1 MKNDQIYFHSTKEI
15 EPLLEEIRDLIF
27 NRIKANS
34 DITVLLLLICGLLN
48 KTYELTETALW
59 AIKNDRPQT
68 SAFMLRGLFETLAI
82 TYYINDK
89 LQNTKPED
97 FSEVINSIAFGSRK
111 PDSKYQSINILT
123 CIDRASKR
131 FSNLRKG
138 YDALSE
144 IVHPNSVSHFYLAQA
159 TDEENRLASIEI
171 PFYKFK
177 KNDKEASLN
186 QVGECCSHI
195 ITLSRSLILLS

>member
-1 MKNDQIYFHSTKEI
+1 MKHDQIYFHSAEEI
-15 EPLLEEIRDLIF
+15 EPLLTEIRNLIF

-59 AIKNDRPQT
+59 AIKNNRPQT

-82 TYYINDK
+82 TYYIADK
-89 LQNTKPED
+89 LQKTKPED
-97 FSEVINSIAFGSRK
+97 FSEVVNSIAFGSRK
-111 PDSKYQSINILT
+111 ADSKYQSINILT
-123 CIDRASKR
+123 CIDKASKR

-144 IVHPNSVSHFYLAQA
+144 IVHPNSVSHFYVARA
-159 TDEENRLASIEI
+159 TDEENGLASIEI

-177 KNDKEASLN
+177 KTDKEASLN

-195 ITLSRSLILLS
+195 ITLSRSLITLS

>member
-1 MKNDQIYFHSTKEI
+1 MKHDQPYFHSAKEI
-15 EPLLEEIRDLIF
+15 EPLLEEIRGSIF
-27 NRIKANS
+27 NRMKENS
-34 DITVLLLLICGLLN
+34 DVTVLLLLTCGLLN

-68 SAFMLRGLFETLAI
+68 SAFMLRGLFETLAL
-82 TYYINDK
+82 TYYITDK
-89 LQNTKPED
+89 LQNSKPEN
-97 FSEVINSIAFGSRK
+97 FSEVVSSIAFGSRK
-111 PDSKYQSINILT
+111 PDSKYKSINILT
-123 CIDRASKR
+123 CIDKASKR

-144 IVHPNSVSHFYLAQA
+144 IVHPNSVSHFYVVEA

-177 KNDKEASLN
+177 KTDKEASLN
-186 QVGECCSHI
+186 QVGECCNHI